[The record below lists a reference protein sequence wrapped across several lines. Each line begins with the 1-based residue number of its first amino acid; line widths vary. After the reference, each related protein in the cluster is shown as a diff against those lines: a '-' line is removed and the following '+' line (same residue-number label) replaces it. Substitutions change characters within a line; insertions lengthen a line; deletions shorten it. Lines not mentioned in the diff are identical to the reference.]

1 MMAFYNAALSEE
13 ALTHQKEVLITTI
26 CPFLP
31 DSNGCSSGVMT
42 WWNKVAAALFTETAA
57 ARVCQ
62 GLDGS
67 CSLEK
72 AWDCDTCKFELV
84 RVAALYSN
92 PSALLEISGA
102 MSGPLFC
109 TSPDLALDAGQ
120 VTFCQ
125 EMMRLFLPT
134 ALTTIFTE
142 VAATADFHCND
153 VFGLC

>member
-1 MMAFYNAALSEE
+1 MMAFYNAALTEE

-31 DSNGCSSGVMT
+31 DPNGCRTGVEN
-42 WWNKVAAALFTETAA
+42 WWDQIAAALFTEEAA

-67 CSLEK
+67 CTLDRVWNCE
-72 AWDCDTCKFELV
+72 TCVFELV

-92 PSALLEISGA
+92 PVAQAEISEA

-109 TSPDLALDAGQ
+109 LNPDLALDSDQ
-120 VTFCQ
+120 VSFCQ
-125 EMMRLFLPT
+125 EMMQTFLKA

-142 VAATADFHCND
+142 VGATALFHCND

>member
-1 MMAFYNAALSEE
+1 MAFYNAALTEE
-13 ALTHQKEVLITTI
+13 ALTHQKELLINTI
-26 CPFLP
+26 CPFVP
-31 DSNGCSSGVMT
+31 DSNGCSSGVT
-42 WWNKVAAALFTETAA
+42 AWWDQVAAALFTEDEA

-62 GLDGS
+62 VLDGS

-72 AWDCDTCKFELV
+72 AWDCDACKFELF
-84 RVAALYSN
+84 RVGGVYSN
-92 PSALLEISGA
+92 PLSLLEISEA

-125 EMMRLFLPT
+125 EMMRTFLPA
-134 ALTTIFTE
+134 ALTAIFSE
-142 VAATADFHCND
+142 VAVTLDFHCND